1 MYIKWKSSFTND
13 SSQNSFKNE
22 SFVAFFQ
29 WEFKIKKIK
38 LRNYDQ
44 LIAIGGS
51 GKDDKDNLIVLK
63 FTEPTGGTSE
73 STGEERNGFDLKIM
87 VLNKSI
93 LRVVPNADRNEL
105 YFRCEI

>member
-1 MYIKWKSSFTND
+1 M
-13 SSQNSFKNE
+13 
-22 SFVAFFQ
+22 
-29 WEFKIKKIK
+29 
-38 LRNYDQ
+38 RNYDQ

-73 STGEERNGFDLKIM
+73 STQEERHGFDIRLWC
-87 VLNKSI
+87 
-93 LRVVPNADRNEL
+93 LRVVPNADRNKL